1 MSTFQE
7 GNASQERPRQKL
19 TIRNPKPTDAMSV
32 HNLIRASAFVDDNSP
47 YLYLLVCSHFAQ
59 TSVVA
64 ERNGETVGVVTGY
77 IPPTQPDTL
86 FVWQVAV
93 DPMMRRRGLARA
105 MLKAML
111 LGDACKD
118 VSFIDTSVTEDN
130 AASRKLFTSFA
141 EKLDCP
147 LTESVL
153 FDRREHFLNLHD
165 SEHLL
170 RLGPFSTTELRKE
183 IDEKLDPSMLPDA
196 PQIKVAVQHQSN
208 TKQETS

>member
-1 MSTFQE
+1 
-7 GNASQERPRQKL
+7 
-19 TIRNPKPTDAMSV
+19 
-32 HNLIRASAFVDDNSP
+32 
-47 YLYLLVCSHFAQ
+47 
-59 TSVVA
+59 
-64 ERNGETVGVVTGY
+64 
-77 IPPTQPDTL
+77 PTQPDTL

-105 MLKAML
+105 MLKSML

-118 VSFIDTSVTEDN
+118 VSYIDTSVTEDN

-141 EKLDCP
+141 AKLDCP
-147 LTESVL
+147 LNESVL

-196 PQIKVAVQHQSN
+196 PQPEVAVRNESR
-208 TKQETS
+208 KLQETS